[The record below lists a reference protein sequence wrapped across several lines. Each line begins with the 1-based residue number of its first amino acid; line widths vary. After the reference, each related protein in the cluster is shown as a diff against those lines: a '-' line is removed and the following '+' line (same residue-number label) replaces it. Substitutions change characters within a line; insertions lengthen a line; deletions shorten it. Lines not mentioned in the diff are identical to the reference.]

1 MLTAIDAGPDT
12 PTPSSP
18 TDVQRQDVAQE
29 VAQDLVRQGAGRSA
43 IQAVVI
49 GASAGAVEALSILL
63 PALPATLR
71 IPVIIVVHVPGNR
84 QSLLSELFAHKCAL
98 PVCEAEDKL
107 PVSAGTIWFA
117 PAGYHLLIER
127 NHTFALSIDELVNY
141 SRPSI
146 DVLFESAADV
156 YKDRLLAMVL
166 TGANHDGAAGAA
178 KVHEAG
184 GLVAVQDPTT
194 AAASAMPT
202 FSIERSSPDFVGS
215 LGELAEFVCA
225 HALEPQS

>member
-1 MLTAIDAGPDT
+1 MLTTIDADRDT
-12 PTPSSP
+12 PAPTSATGAQSHEHTRRGDARTPI
-18 TDVQRQDVAQE
+18 E
-29 VAQDLVRQGAGRSA
+29 
-43 IQAVVI
+43 AVVI
-49 GASAGAVEALSILL
+49 GASAGAVEALSTLL

-84 QSLLSELFAHKCAL
+84 QSLLSELFAPRCAL
-98 PVCEAEDKL
+98 PVREAEDKL
-107 PVSAGTIWFA
+107 PVSEGTVWFA

-127 NHTFALSIDELVNY
+127 DRSFALSIDELVNY

-156 YKDRLLAMVL
+156 YKERLLALVL

-184 GLVAVQDPTT
+184 GLVAVQDPKT

-202 FSIERSSPDFVGS
+202 FSIERSAPDFVGS
-215 LGELAEFVCA
+215 LAELAEFVCA
-225 HALEPQS
+225 HAPEPQP